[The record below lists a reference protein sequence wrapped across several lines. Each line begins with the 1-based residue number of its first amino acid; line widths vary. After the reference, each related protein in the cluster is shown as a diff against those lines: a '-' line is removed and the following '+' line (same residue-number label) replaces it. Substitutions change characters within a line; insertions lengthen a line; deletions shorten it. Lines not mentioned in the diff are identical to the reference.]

1 MNFRRTCI
9 LLAFIG
15 MILMASTAI
24 AGSMH
29 SHSHG
34 HAHLKVVSDGAPLNP
49 HVVKAA
55 SPFEVKSGSK
65 GLHCELLGHNPLIPC
80 PHHKVPADGK
90 EECYL
95 ANECGGGPF
104 QASPSRSVGDSHRYL
119 VPVVLAEDNLPIA
132 VLPIHVTVYYD
143 PFYSHSI
150 DRPPRAL

>member
-1 MNFRRTCI
+1 MNFRRMCI
-9 LLAFIG
+9 LLASIG
-15 MILMASTAI
+15 MILMASAAI

-29 SHSHG
+29 SHG
-34 HAHLKVVSDGAPLNP
+34 HAYPLVITDGVPLNP
-49 HVVKAA
+49 HVVKAV
-55 SPFEVKSGSK
+55 SPFEVKPGGK

-90 EECYL
+90 KECYL

-119 VPVVLAEDNLPIA
+119 VPVALAEDDLPMSVGFINPA
-132 VLPIHVTVYYD
+132 VFYD

-150 DRPPRAL
+150 DRPPRTL